1 MTRTINIDEI
11 LFKRIK
17 IYCAINDIKIGD
29 YASNILKKE
38 MDINDN
44 NENCK
49 DKNKKE

>member
-1 MTRTINIDEI
+1 MTRTLNVDEN

-29 YASNILKKE
+29 YVTNILKKE

-44 NENCK
+44 NENGK
-49 DKNKKE
+49 DKNEK